1 MHEQVGA
8 EESRAFAFVSKRAN
22 VLLCI
27 CASSIRLSFL
37 FIIIF
42 YFFRYLF
49 QPTAG
54 LCVHVD
60 VRRQSLPPLYIA
72 LHQLRVVDKK
82 YEY

>member
-27 CASSIRLSFL
+27 CASSIRLSFFLLL
-37 FIIIF
+37 FIF
-42 YFFRYLF
+42 SDSSN